1 VKKTDLHTQKTLLR
15 ECITSTLESYFRDMG
30 SHKPRDL
37 YSMVL
42 KEVERPLLETVMHHV
57 CDNQT
62 KAAEML
68 GINRSTLR
76 KKLTQYG
83 LD

>member
-1 VKKTDLHTQKTLLR
+1 MKKSDLRAQKTLLR
-15 ECITSTLESYFRDMG
+15 ECITTTLENYFRDMDG
-30 SHKPRDL
+30 HTPRDL
-37 YSMVL
+37 YEMVL
-42 KEVERPLLETVMHHV
+42 TEVERPLLETVMKHTRS
-57 CDNQT
+57 NQS
-62 KAAEML
+62 KAAEIL